1 MSIRKNRLMGTAG
14 ALAVAL
20 GTLTI
25 LPVPASAGDQPSA
38 KVLEEG
44 KKIAFSR
51 KLGNC
56 LACHHI
62 DGGQAGGTIGPPL
75 IAMQVRYPDKEKLR
89 AQIWDATV
97 INPDSP
103 MPPFG
108 SHHII
113 SDKQMDKLV
122 EYIWSL

>member
-1 MSIRKNRLMGTAG
+1 MSMRKTRLMGAAG

-20 GTLTI
+20 GALMS
-25 LPVPASAGDQPSA
+25 LPIPAGAEGQTSA

-44 KKIAFSR
+44 KEIAFSR

-89 AQIWDATV
+89 AQIWDATIV
-97 INPDSP
+97 NPESA

-108 SHHII
+108 SHHIV
-113 SDKQMDKLV
+113 SDEQMDKLV
-122 EYIWSL
+122 EFIWSL

>member
-1 MSIRKNRLMGTAG
+1 MSMTKNRLVGTAS

-20 GTLTI
+20 GALTM
-25 LPVPASAGDQPSA
+25 LPVPASAEDQPSA
-38 KVLEEG
+38 KVLGEG
-44 KKIAFSR
+44 KEIAFSR

-97 INPDSP
+97 ANPESP

-108 SHHII
+108 SHHIV
-113 SDKQMDKLV
+113 SDKQMDMLV